1 MAGIQPG
8 TYRPDEGFPDSA
20 YFGPGQTYNDAP
32 NRMPGAP
39 PGFIMN
45 PYLPAAPKK
54 PTIQPYLNPTPV
66 PPNVG
71 RGAYIP
77 DDREKIDESSDES
90 NRRTP
95 QYDGGVSEGYGTVG
109 RDLAQPGALLELLK
123 AIPQVLSQ
131 ATPSGMV
138 NIFSQLLTNRTIPAN
153 IRGLLSMFPN
163 GIPSVPTTTSSTES
177 SGYMN
182 PDYSQPDYIQSIIN
196 SAEASD
202 LRKFSD
208 YYANLAYQDQNG
220 PGAPNI
226 YPTPNIPDYVSRPE
240 VTVSPLEAVLSALN
254 GLTTD
259 NNQTNDERIKAY
271 QDGKYAPE
279 VIDYDAVYQDYLM
292 DEQQKAYD
300 DALSAA
306 GGY

>member
-77 DDREKIDESSDES
+77 DDKEKIDESSDES

-109 RDLAQPGALLELLK
+109 RDLAEPGALLELLK

-131 ATPSGMV
+131 VTPYGMA
-138 NIFSQLLTNRTIPAN
+138 NTASQILTDRTIPAN
-153 IRGLLSMFPN
+153 IRGLLSVFR
-163 GIPSVPTTTSSTES
+163 GGVPSVPTTTSDS
-177 SGYMN
+177 
-182 PDYSQPDYIQSIIN
+182 YSYGRFPLTVDPLP
-196 SAEASD
+196 E
-202 LRKFSD
+202 
-208 YYANLAYQDQNG
+208 
-220 PGAPNI
+220 PPV
-226 YPTPNIPDYVSRPE
+226 NIPQ
-240 VTVSPLEAVLSALN
+240 VTIEQLAPPSNFEMSLAALLETITGV
-254 GLTTD
+254 T
-259 NNQTNDERIKAY
+259 TNDEQVNNARIEAL
-271 QDGKYAPE
+271 QDAKYAPE
-279 VIDYDAVYQDYLM
+279 PYDAAHQDYLM